1 MNQQAPKDSVNEG
14 ALTKPPYMQ
23 NRELSWLDFNKRVLD
38 QGADPTVPLLERLNF
53 ISIFWSNLQ
62 EFFMVRV
69 GSLTDLSLLK
79 KSIIDPKSGMT
90 PAEQLDAV
98 YARCHELY
106 PYYEETFENLRGL
119 LAEEGIR
126 QVRKDD
132 LTDEQ
137 LVFLDDYM
145 QDSVL
150 PFLSPQIVNARHP
163 FPHLENGGLYIIVRL
178 DEQAAPKGKKTK
190 EEKARAKAEKAA
202 AAEGKQAKN
211 LGAEGV
217 TLGIIPLPRQTDRV
231 IQLPGKGLSFM
242 LVEHAIEMFVP
253 EIFSMYTVKHT
264 NIVCVTRNADLD
276 ATEGAEEQGEDY
288 REHMKRILKK
298 RSRLAPV
305 RLESER
311 PLSRTVKSLLLDK
324 LELAEH
330 QLYVTSVPLNMSYT
344 WGLSGRLSAKKRA
357 ALTQAPFT
365 PQWPA
370 CLDRNR
376 SIIQQ
381 VSEREVLLSY
391 PYQSMDAFVRLLHE
405 AANDPAVISIKITLY
420 RLASQSHLAEALIA
434 AAENG
439 KEVTALFEL
448 RARFDESNNIEWSQR
463 FEQAGCHVIYGFRN
477 FKVHSKICTITRQ
490 TADGLQ
496 HITQLGTGNYNEKT
510 ARLYTDFS
518 FITTDPRIGADAA
531 DFFRNMA
538 LENTS
543 DNYDILWVAPLM
555 IKQNILRG
563 IDEQIALAKAGKPCG
578 LFFKTNSI
586 TDREVIEKIVE
597 ASQAGVETHL
607 LVRGISCLLPGVPGY
622 TDHVHE
628 VSIVGQ
634 LLEHSRIY
642 GFGPRE
648 SCQIYLSSADLMT
661 RNMDKRIEIAWPI
674 LDDVLREQVL
684 GYLDISWSDTAKL
697 RELLADGSYTPLG
710 FFAKP
715 GDEGD
720 VELFDSQK
728 YLISEAQRMH
738 LAAAELAA
746 HEGVLAEGDSHYVFP
761 LGRVAA
767 VTPEPQPVETEEE
780 SEFVPQVAEDERVG
794 KHLARAVKEA
804 ALATQAERSAMS
816 DELGMEI
823 DPAIWAAV
831 EAEVRAM
838 HDAAEAM
845 AAAVE
850 ATAESVLQAMS
861 QSEVASAE
869 AAEAAMGAA
878 PDAAEAAAVEAATTQ
893 LSVSEAAESAA
904 EPAPAIERGAAVA
917 AIAAEAAPSVVGE
930 AEPAAAEPS
939 VAASASEKAAKGKH
953 AAEVPAKAAVP
964 ARVAAAE
971 VAGVSDAAVSAAVA
985 AFVTEEK
992 NDAAATQEKIAAAE
1006 AAAQERIAAAAVA
1019 AQTDAAAQEQTAVD
1033 DAPTATDAA
1042 AGVALEKTTPAKVDP
1057 EAGAAT
1063 EKVAAAKAEAPAAPQ
1078 GDVPKAT
1085 SVPAEPASALQ
1096 AASGAAAAVLTAPPA
1111 PAKKKTGKA
1120 KAVKPAAPQAAK
1132 PAPAKDS
1139 VPAGE
1144 TTPAETTPGE
1154 TTPVGAA
1161 FRPPAPAA
1169 PASAPTSTPSATS
1182 AAPAAPAS
1190 VPKAA
1195 PVASASNAPAAGS
1208 AGAAPAATASAPTA
1222 PASAVPT
1229 AAPASAPAPA
1239 SATAPAPAPTSEI
1252 VPAEIIEPKKG
1263 NFLTRLLKKLF
1274 G

>member
-1 MNQQAPKDSVNEG
+1 MNQQASKDANE
-14 ALTKPPYMQ
+14 TTTTSKPPYMQ

-69 GSLTDLSLLK
+69 GSLTDLALLK
-79 KSIIDPKSGMT
+79 KSIVDPKSGMT

-119 LAEEGIR
+119 LAQENIC
-126 QVRKDD
+126 QLRKDD

-137 LVFLDDYM
+137 LVALDDYM
-145 QDSVL
+145 ADNVL

-163 FPHLENGGLYIIVRL
+163 FPHLENGGLYIVVRL
-178 DEQAAPKGKKTK
+178 DEQAAPKQKKTK
-190 EEKARAKAEKAA
+190 EEKARAKAGKAERAEKG
-202 AAEGKQAKN
+202 EGKQSKN

-217 TLGIIPLPRQTDRV
+217 TLGIIPLPRQTNRV
-231 IQLPGKGLSFM
+231 IQLPGEGLSYM

-311 PLSRTVKSLLLDK
+311 PLSRTVKKLLLDK
-324 LELAEH
+324 LGLAEH
-330 QLYVTSVPLNMSYT
+330 QIFVTKVPLNMGYT
-344 WGLSGRLSAKKRA
+344 WGLGSRLAPERRA
-357 ALTQAPFT
+357 ALTQKPFV

-376 SIIQQ
+376 SIIEQ

-490 TADGLQ
+490 TEDGLQ

-510 ARLYTDFS
+510 AKLYTDFS
-518 FITTDPRIGADAA
+518 FITTDARIGADAA

-543 DNYDILWVAPLM
+543 DDYSILWVAPLM
-555 IKQNILRG
+555 IKQNIMRK

-586 TDREVIEKIVE
+586 TDKEVIDKLVE

-607 LVRGISCLLPGVPGY
+607 FVRGISCLLPGVAGY

-648 SCQIYLSSADLMT
+648 GCEIYLSSADLMT

-674 LDDVLREQVL
+674 LNPVLREQVL

-697 RELLADGSYTPLG
+697 RELLPDGSYTPLG
-710 FFAKP
+710 FFAQA
-715 GDEGD
+715 DEAGN

-728 YLISEAQRMH
+728 YLIAEAQRMR

-746 HEGVLAEGDSHYVFP
+746 RHEAERAEDRRVVFP
-761 LGRVAA
+761 LGRVETS
-767 VTPEPQPVETEEE
+767 TPDMPEVVTEEE
-780 SEFVPQVAEDERVG
+780 SEFVVRED
-794 KHLARAVKEA
+794 
-804 ALATQAERSAMS
+804 
-816 DELGMEI
+816 
-823 DPAIWAAV
+823 AIP
-831 EAEVRAM
+831 AEVP
-838 HDAAEAM
+838 
-845 AAAVE
+845 V
-850 ATAESVLQAMS
+850 
-861 QSEVASAE
+861 
-869 AAEAAMGAA
+869 
-878 PDAAEAAAVEAATTQ
+878 
-893 LSVSEAAESAA
+893 
-904 EPAPAIERGAAVA
+904 
-917 AIAAEAAPSVVGE
+917 
-930 AEPAAAEPS
+930 AEPAAASMADIAEGRAID
-939 VAASASEKAAKGKH
+939 VVDEALAALRG
-953 AAEVPAKAAVP
+953 
-964 ARVAAAE
+964 
-971 VAGVSDAAVSAAVA
+971 VAGTSRSEGDS
-985 AFVTEEK
+985 
-992 NDAAATQEKIAAAE
+992 E
-1006 AAAQERIAAAAVA
+1006 AAQ
-1019 AQTDAAAQEQTAVD
+1019 DL
-1033 DAPTATDAA
+1033 A
-1042 AGVALEKTTPAKVDP
+1042 AGKS
-1057 EAGAAT
+1057 
-1063 EKVAAAKAEAPAAPQ
+1063 APASKTE
-1078 GDVPKAT
+1078 D
-1085 SVPAEPASALQ
+1085 AE
-1096 AASGAAAAVLTAPPA
+1096 
-1111 PAKKKTGKA
+1111 
-1120 KAVKPAAPQAAK
+1120 AVKPAAEARLAPEAPSEPSVEAT
-1132 PAPAKDS
+1132 PAPEAPAS
-1139 VPAGE
+1139 AAAVMAVAAGATAASVLQSAAVPAASLSAPE
-1144 TTPAETTPGE
+1144 AKHAVAAAPAATEKAPKH
-1154 TTPVGAA
+1154 AA
-1161 FRPPAPAA
+1161 PAPSSAPAPAA
-1169 PASAPTSTPSATS
+1169 PALAPSSAP
-1182 AAPAAPAS
+1182 
-1190 VPKAA
+1190 
-1195 PVASASNAPAAGS
+1195 
-1208 AGAAPAATASAPTA
+1208 APAATKPTA
-1222 PASAVPT
+1222 PAP
-1229 AAPASAPAPA
+1229 SAPAPA
-1239 SATAPAPAPTSEI
+1239 SASTPAAPATPAATLEPDPFAPAAEIVDPASPSAATVRETLPTECVTTEIVTAP
-1252 VPAEIIEPKKG
+1252 KKLG
-1263 NFLTRLLKKLF
+1263 FFGRLLKLLF

>member
-1 MNQQAPKDSVNEG
+1 MNQQASKDANE
-14 ALTKPPYMQ
+14 TTTTSKPPYMQ

-69 GSLTDLSLLK
+69 GSLTDLALLK
-79 KSIIDPKSGMT
+79 KSIVDPKSGMT

-119 LAEEGIR
+119 LAQENIC
-126 QVRKDD
+126 QLRKDD

-137 LVFLDDYM
+137 LVALDDYM
-145 QDSVL
+145 ADNVL

-163 FPHLENGGLYIIVRL
+163 FPHLENGGLYIVVRL
-178 DEQAAPKGKKTK
+178 DEQAAPKQKKTK
-190 EEKARAKAEKAA
+190 EEKARAKAGKAERAEKG
-202 AAEGKQAKN
+202 EGKQSKN

-217 TLGIIPLPRQTDRV
+217 TLGIIPLPRQTNRV
-231 IQLPGKGLSFM
+231 IQLPGEGLSYM

-311 PLSRTVKSLLLDK
+311 PLSRTVKKLLLDK
-324 LELAEH
+324 LGLAEH
-330 QLYVTSVPLNMSYT
+330 QIFVTKVPLNMGYT
-344 WGLSGRLSAKKRA
+344 WGLGARLTPERRA
-357 ALTQAPFT
+357 ALTQKPFV

-376 SIIQQ
+376 SIIEQ

-490 TADGLQ
+490 TEDGLQ

-510 ARLYTDFS
+510 AKLYTDFS
-518 FITTDPRIGADAA
+518 FITTDARIGADAA

-543 DNYDILWVAPLM
+543 DDYSILWVAPLM
-555 IKQNILRG
+555 IKQNIMRK

-586 TDREVIEKIVE
+586 TDKEVIDKLVE

-607 LVRGISCLLPGVPGY
+607 FVRGISCLLPGVAGY

-648 SCQIYLSSADLMT
+648 GCEIYLSSADLMT

-674 LDDVLREQVL
+674 LNPVLREQVL

-697 RELLADGSYTPLG
+697 RELLPDGSYTPLG
-710 FFAKP
+710 FFAQA
-715 GDEGD
+715 DEAGN

-728 YLISEAQRMH
+728 YLIAEAQRMR

-746 HEGVLAEGDSHYVFP
+746 RHEAERAEDRRVVFP
-761 LGRVAA
+761 LGRVETS
-767 VTPEPQPVETEEE
+767 TPDMPEVVTEEE
-780 SEFVPQVAEDERVG
+780 SEFVVRED
-794 KHLARAVKEA
+794 
-804 ALATQAERSAMS
+804 
-816 DELGMEI
+816 
-823 DPAIWAAV
+823 AIP
-831 EAEVRAM
+831 AEVP
-838 HDAAEAM
+838 
-845 AAAVE
+845 V
-850 ATAESVLQAMS
+850 
-861 QSEVASAE
+861 
-869 AAEAAMGAA
+869 
-878 PDAAEAAAVEAATTQ
+878 
-893 LSVSEAAESAA
+893 
-904 EPAPAIERGAAVA
+904 
-917 AIAAEAAPSVVGE
+917 
-930 AEPAAAEPS
+930 AEPAAASMADIAEGRAID
-939 VAASASEKAAKGKH
+939 VVDEALAALRG
-953 AAEVPAKAAVP
+953 
-964 ARVAAAE
+964 
-971 VAGVSDAAVSAAVA
+971 VAGTSRSEGDS
-985 AFVTEEK
+985 
-992 NDAAATQEKIAAAE
+992 E
-1006 AAAQERIAAAAVA
+1006 AAQ
-1019 AQTDAAAQEQTAVD
+1019 DL
-1033 DAPTATDAA
+1033 A
-1042 AGVALEKTTPAKVDP
+1042 AGKS
-1057 EAGAAT
+1057 
-1063 EKVAAAKAEAPAAPQ
+1063 APASKTE
-1078 GDVPKAT
+1078 D
-1085 SVPAEPASALQ
+1085 AE
-1096 AASGAAAAVLTAPPA
+1096 
-1111 PAKKKTGKA
+1111 
-1120 KAVKPAAPQAAK
+1120 AVKPAAEARLAPEAPSEPSVEAT
-1132 PAPAKDS
+1132 PAPEAPAS
-1139 VPAGE
+1139 AAAVMAVAAGATAASVLQSAAVPAASLSAPE
-1144 TTPAETTPGE
+1144 AKHAVAAAPAATEKAPKH
-1154 TTPVGAA
+1154 AA
-1161 FRPPAPAA
+1161 PAPSSAPAPAA
-1169 PASAPTSTPSATS
+1169 PALAPSSAP
-1182 AAPAAPAS
+1182 
-1190 VPKAA
+1190 
-1195 PVASASNAPAAGS
+1195 
-1208 AGAAPAATASAPTA
+1208 APAATKPTA
-1222 PASAVPT
+1222 PAP
-1229 AAPASAPAPA
+1229 SAPAPA
-1239 SATAPAPAPTSEI
+1239 SASTPAAPATPAATLEPDPFAPAAEIVDPASPSAATVRETLPTECVTTEIVTAP
-1252 VPAEIIEPKKG
+1252 KKLG
-1263 NFLTRLLKKLF
+1263 FFGRLLKLLF

>member
-1 MNQQAPKDSVNEG
+1 MNQQAPKDSDQVFG
-14 ALTKPPYMQ
+14 PAKPPYMQ

-69 GSLTDLSLLK
+69 GSLTDLALVK
-79 KSIIDPKSGMT
+79 KSIIDQKSGMT
-90 PAEQLDAV
+90 PAEQLEAI
-98 YARCHELY
+98 YGRCHELY
-106 PYYEETFENLRGL
+106 PYYEETYENLRDL
-119 LAEEGIR
+119 LANEGIH
-126 QVRKDD
+126 QLRKDR

-137 LVFLDDYM
+137 LVALDDHM
-145 QDSVL
+145 QANVL

-178 DEQAAPKGKKTK
+178 DEQAAPKQKKTK
-190 EEKARAKAEKAA
+190 EEKARAKAEKAERA
-202 AAEGKQAKN
+202 ERGEGKQSKN

-231 IQLPGKGLSFM
+231 IQLPGDGLSFM

-311 PLSRTVKSLLLDK
+311 PLSRTVKKLLLDK
-324 LELAEH
+324 LDLGEH
-330 QLYVTSVPLNMSYT
+330 QLFVTSVPLNMGYT
-344 WGLSGRLSAKKRA
+344 WGLASRLAPAKRA

-376 SIIQQ
+376 SIIEQ
-381 VSEREVLLSY
+381 VSDREVLLSY

-490 TADGLQ
+490 TDGGLQ

-510 ARLYTDFS
+510 AKLYTDFS

-543 DNYDILWVAPLM
+543 DDYGVLWVAPLM
-555 IKQNILRG
+555 IKQNILRN

-586 TDREVIEKIVE
+586 TDKEVIDKLVE

-607 LVRGISCLLPGVPGY
+607 FVRGISCLLPGVPGY

-674 LDDVLREQVL
+674 LNPVLREQVL

-710 FFAKP
+710 FFAKSN
-715 GDEGD
+715 GKGD

-728 YLISEAQRMH
+728 YLIAEAQRMR
-738 LAAAELAA
+738 LAAVELAA
-746 HEGVLAEGDSHYVFP
+746 RHEAEKAERRRMVFP
-761 LGRVAA
+761 LGQVTASSYGAA
-767 VTPEPQPVETEEE
+767 PAATEEE
-780 SEFVPQVAEDERVG
+780 SEFVEQVEAQPAPEPVAEPEVLVSAVPAAAAASEPEPESEPQTEPEPEPEAVEAPAYMPPSVAVPAADEPARPAG
-794 KHLARAVKEA
+794 LDPDLADAAARAVAAGVPADVMARVTAQLASSSAAKEPA
-804 ALATQAERSAMS
+804 APE
-816 DELGMEI
+816 
-823 DPAIWAAV
+823 PAADS
-831 EAEVRAM
+831 RA
-838 HDAAEAM
+838 DTP
-845 AAAVE
+845 AAAPSP
-850 ATAESVLQAMS
+850 TF
-861 QSEVASAE
+861 
-869 AAEAAMGAA
+869 AA
-878 PDAAEAAAVEAATTQ
+878 PAAAAPSPSTAAAA
-893 LSVSEAAESAA
+893 SVAAGVAA
-904 EPAPAIERGAAVA
+904 GAPAGLGASEGKAFDAVAVA
-917 AIAAEAAPSVVGE
+917 AGASAASLLQAVPPTQVDSVP
-930 AEPAAAEPS
+930 AEKPAAAK
-939 VAASASEKAAKGKH
+939 VGKH
-953 AAEVPAKAAVP
+953 AAP
-964 ARVAAAE
+964 
-971 VAGVSDAAVSAAVA
+971 
-985 AFVTEEK
+985 
-992 NDAAATQEKIAAAE
+992 
-1006 AAAQERIAAAAVA
+1006 
-1019 AQTDAAAQEQTAVD
+1019 
-1033 DAPTATDAA
+1033 
-1042 AGVALEKTTPAKVDP
+1042 
-1057 EAGAAT
+1057 
-1063 EKVAAAKAEAPAAPQ
+1063 APQ
-1078 GDVPKAT
+1078 
-1085 SVPAEPASALQ
+1085 
-1096 AASGAAAAVLTAPPA
+1096 PPA
-1111 PAKKKTGKA
+1111 
-1120 KAVKPAAPQAAK
+1120 
-1132 PAPAKDS
+1132 
-1139 VPAGE
+1139 
-1144 TTPAETTPGE
+1144 
-1154 TTPVGAA
+1154 
-1161 FRPPAPAA
+1161 AA
-1169 PASAPTSTPSATS
+1169 PAPQPQT
-1182 AAPAAPAS
+1182 
-1190 VPKAA
+1190 
-1195 PVASASNAPAAGS
+1195 
-1208 AGAAPAATASAPTA
+1208 
-1222 PASAVPT
+1222 
-1229 AAPASAPAPA
+1229 
-1239 SATAPAPAPTSEI
+1239 PAPAPRPATSASQPSQASAPQPAPQPTSAAAQVGGSSAEQAAIPEVAPQPAPQPVPTPAAEVVDPTSPAAATGREPVPTPCVTTDI
-1252 VPAEIIEPKKG
+1252 VTAPPKKLG
-1263 NFLTRLLKKLF
+1263 LFGRLLKLLF

>member
-1 MNQQAPKDSVNEG
+1 MNQQASKDANE
-14 ALTKPPYMQ
+14 TTTTSKPPYMQ

-69 GSLTDLSLLK
+69 GSLTDLALLK
-79 KSIIDPKSGMT
+79 KSIVDPKSGMT

-119 LAEEGIR
+119 LAQENIC
-126 QVRKDD
+126 QLRKDD

-137 LVFLDDYM
+137 LVALDDYM
-145 QDSVL
+145 ADNVL

-163 FPHLENGGLYIIVRL
+163 FPHLENGGLYIVVRL
-178 DEQAAPKGKKTK
+178 DEQAAPKQKKTK
-190 EEKARAKAEKAA
+190 EEKARAKAEKAERA
-202 AAEGKQAKN
+202 EKGEGKQSKN

-217 TLGIIPLPRQTDRV
+217 TLGIIPLPRQTNRV
-231 IQLPGKGLSFM
+231 IQLPGEGLSYM

-311 PLSRTVKSLLLDK
+311 PLSRTVKKLLLDK
-324 LELAEH
+324 LGLAEH
-330 QLYVTSVPLNMSYT
+330 QIFVTKVPLNMGYT
-344 WGLSGRLSAKKRA
+344 WGLGSRLAPERRA
-357 ALTQAPFT
+357 ALTQKPFV

-376 SIIQQ
+376 SIIEQ

-490 TADGLQ
+490 TEDGLQ

-510 ARLYTDFS
+510 AKLYTDFS
-518 FITTDPRIGADAA
+518 FITTDARIGADAA

-543 DNYDILWVAPLM
+543 DDYSILWVAPLM
-555 IKQNILRG
+555 IKQNIMRK

-586 TDREVIEKIVE
+586 TDKEVIDKLVE

-607 LVRGISCLLPGVPGY
+607 FVRGISCLLPGVAGY

-648 SCQIYLSSADLMT
+648 GCEIYLSSADLMT

-674 LDDVLREQVL
+674 LNPVLREQVL

-697 RELLADGSYTPLG
+697 RELLPDGSYTPLG
-710 FFAKP
+710 FFAQA
-715 GDEGD
+715 DEAGN

-728 YLISEAQRMH
+728 YLIAEAQRMR

-746 HEGVLAEGDSHYVFP
+746 RHEAERAEDRRVVFP
-761 LGRVAA
+761 LGRVETS
-767 VTPEPQPVETEEE
+767 TPDMPEVVTEEE
-780 SEFVPQVAEDERVG
+780 SEFVVRED
-794 KHLARAVKEA
+794 
-804 ALATQAERSAMS
+804 
-816 DELGMEI
+816 
-823 DPAIWAAV
+823 AIP
-831 EAEVRAM
+831 AEVP
-838 HDAAEAM
+838 
-845 AAAVE
+845 V
-850 ATAESVLQAMS
+850 
-861 QSEVASAE
+861 
-869 AAEAAMGAA
+869 
-878 PDAAEAAAVEAATTQ
+878 
-893 LSVSEAAESAA
+893 
-904 EPAPAIERGAAVA
+904 
-917 AIAAEAAPSVVGE
+917 
-930 AEPAAAEPS
+930 AEPAAASMADIAEGRATDVVDEALAALRGVAGTSRSAGDSEAAQGLAAGKSAPASKTEDAEAVKPAAEARLAPEASSEPS
-939 VAASASEKAAKGKH
+939 VEATPAPEAPASAAAAMAVAAGATAASVLQS
-953 AAEVPAKAAVP
+953 
-964 ARVAAAE
+964 
-971 VAGVSDAAVSAAVA
+971 AAVSAASLSA
-985 AFVTEEK
+985 
-992 NDAAATQEKIAAAE
+992 
-1006 AAAQERIAAAAVA
+1006 
-1019 AQTDAAAQEQTAVD
+1019 
-1033 DAPTATDAA
+1033 
-1042 AGVALEKTTPAKVDP
+1042 P
-1057 EAGAAT
+1057 EAKRAPAPAPAAT
-1063 EKVAAAKAEAPAAPQ
+1063 EKAPKHAAPAP
-1078 GDVPKAT
+1078 
-1085 SVPAEPASALQ
+1085 SSA
-1096 AASGAAAAVLTAPPA
+1096 
-1111 PAKKKTGKA
+1111 
-1120 KAVKPAAPQAAK
+1120 
-1132 PAPAKDS
+1132 
-1139 VPAGE
+1139 
-1144 TTPAETTPGE
+1144 
-1154 TTPVGAA
+1154 
-1161 FRPPAPAA
+1161 PAPAA
-1169 PASAPTSTPSATS
+1169 PA
-1182 AAPAAPAS
+1182 PAS
-1190 VPKAA
+1190 
-1195 PVASASNAPAAGS
+1195 S
-1208 AGAAPAATASAPTA
+1208 
-1222 PASAVPT
+1222 
-1229 AAPASAPAPA
+1229 SAPAPA
-1239 SATAPAPAPTSEI
+1239 ATKPTAPAPSSAPAPAATTPAAPAPSAPDPASTPATPATPAATLEPDPFAPAAEI
-1252 VPAEIIEPKKG
+1252 VDPASPSAATVRETLPTECVTTEIVTAPKKLG
-1263 NFLTRLLKKLF
+1263 FFGRLLKLLF

>member
-1 MNQQAPKDSVNEG
+1 MNQQASKDANE
-14 ALTKPPYMQ
+14 TTTTSKPPYMQ

-69 GSLTDLSLLK
+69 GSLTDLALLK
-79 KSIIDPKSGMT
+79 KSIVDPKSGMT

-119 LAEEGIR
+119 LAQENIC
-126 QVRKDD
+126 QLRKDD

-137 LVFLDDYM
+137 LVALDDYM
-145 QDSVL
+145 ADNVL

-163 FPHLENGGLYIIVRL
+163 FPHLENGGLYIVVRL
-178 DEQAAPKGKKTK
+178 DEQAAPKQKKTK
-190 EEKARAKAEKAA
+190 EEKARAKAGKAERAEKG
-202 AAEGKQAKN
+202 EGKQSKN

-217 TLGIIPLPRQTDRV
+217 TLGIIPLPRQTNRV
-231 IQLPGKGLSFM
+231 IQLPGEGLSYM
-242 LVEHAIEMFVP
+242 LVEHAIEMWVP

-311 PLSRTVKSLLLDK
+311 PLSRTVKQLLLDK
-324 LELAEH
+324 LGLAEH
-330 QLYVTSVPLNMSYT
+330 QIFVTKVPLNMGYT
-344 WGLSGRLSAKKRA
+344 WGLGARLAPERRA
-357 ALTQAPFT
+357 ALTQTPFT

-376 SIIQQ
+376 SIIEQ

-490 TADGLQ
+490 TEDGLQ

-510 ARLYTDFS
+510 AKLYTDFS
-518 FITTDPRIGADAA
+518 FITTDARIGADAA

-543 DNYDILWVAPLM
+543 DDYSILWVAPLM
-555 IKQNILRG
+555 IKQNIMRK

-586 TDREVIEKIVE
+586 TDKEVIDKLVE

-607 LVRGISCLLPGVPGY
+607 FVRGISCLLPGVAGY

-648 SCQIYLSSADLMT
+648 GCEIYLSSADLMT

-674 LDDVLREQVL
+674 LNPVLREQVL

-697 RELLADGSYTPLG
+697 RELLPDGSYTPLG
-710 FFAKP
+710 FFAQA
-715 GDEGD
+715 GEAGN

-728 YLISEAQRMH
+728 YLIAEAQRMR

-746 HEGVLAEGDSHYVFP
+746 RHEAERAEDRRVVFP
-761 LGRVAA
+761 LGRVETS
-767 VTPEPQPVETEEE
+767 TPDMPEVVTEEE
-780 SEFVPQVAEDERVG
+780 SEFVVREDAIPAEVPVAVPAAASMADIAEGRATDVVDEA
-794 KHLARAVKEA
+794 LA
-804 ALATQAERSAMS
+804 ALRGVAGTSRSEG
-816 DELGMEI
+816 D
-823 DPAIWAAV
+823 
-831 EAEVRAM
+831 
-838 HDAAEAM
+838 
-845 AAAVE
+845 
-850 ATAESVLQAMS
+850 
-861 QSEVASAE
+861 
-869 AAEAAMGAA
+869 
-878 PDAAEAAAVEAATTQ
+878 
-893 LSVSEAAESAA
+893 SEAAQDLAA
-904 EPAPAIERGAAVA
+904 GKSAPASKTED
-917 AIAAEAAPSVVGE
+917 AE
-930 AEPAAAEPS
+930 
-939 VAASASEKAAKGKH
+939 
-953 AAEVPAKAAVP
+953 
-964 ARVAAAE
+964 
-971 VAGVSDAAVSAAVA
+971 
-985 AFVTEEK
+985 
-992 NDAAATQEKIAAAE
+992 
-1006 AAAQERIAAAAVA
+1006 
-1019 AQTDAAAQEQTAVD
+1019 
-1033 DAPTATDAA
+1033 
-1042 AGVALEKTTPAKVDP
+1042 
-1057 EAGAAT
+1057 
-1063 EKVAAAKAEAPAAPQ
+1063 
-1078 GDVPKAT
+1078 
-1085 SVPAEPASALQ
+1085 
-1096 AASGAAAAVLTAPPA
+1096 
-1111 PAKKKTGKA
+1111 
-1120 KAVKPAAPQAAK
+1120 AVKPAAEARLAPEAPSEPSVEAT
-1132 PAPAKDS
+1132 PAPEAPAS
-1139 VPAGE
+1139 AAAVMAVAAGATAASVLQSAAVPAASLSAPE
-1144 TTPAETTPGE
+1144 AKRAVAAAPAATEKAPKH
-1154 TTPVGAA
+1154 AA
-1161 FRPPAPAA
+1161 PAPSSAPAPAA
-1169 PASAPTSTPSATS
+1169 PAPVPAPAATT
-1182 AAPAAPAS
+1182 PAAPAPS
-1190 VPKAA
+1190 TP
-1195 PVASASNAPAAGS
+1195 
-1208 AGAAPAATASAPTA
+1208 APAATKPTA
-1222 PASAVPT
+1222 PAP
-1229 AAPASAPAPA
+1229 SAPAPA
-1239 SATAPAPAPTSEI
+1239 SASTPAAPATPAATLEPDPFAPAAEIVDPASPSAATVRETLPTECVTTEIVTAP
-1252 VPAEIIEPKKG
+1252 KKLG
-1263 NFLTRLLKKLF
+1263 FFGRLLKLLF

>member
-1 MNQQAPKDSVNEG
+1 MNQQASKDANQTETTS
-14 ALTKPPYMQ
+14 KPPYMQ

-69 GSLTDLSLLK
+69 GSLTDLALLK

-119 LAEEGIR
+119 LAQENIC
-126 QVRKDD
+126 QLRKDD

-137 LVFLDDYM
+137 LVALDDYM
-145 QDSVL
+145 ADNVL

-178 DEQAAPKGKKTK
+178 DEQAAPKQKKTK
-190 EEKARAKAEKAA
+190 EEKARAKAEKAERA
-202 AAEGKQAKN
+202 EKGEGKQSKN

-217 TLGIIPLPRQTDRV
+217 TLGIIPLPRQTNRV
-231 IQLPGKGLSFM
+231 IQLPGEGLSYM

-311 PLSRTVKSLLLDK
+311 PLSRTVKKLLLDK
-324 LELAEH
+324 LGLAEH
-330 QLYVTSVPLNMSYT
+330 QIFVTKVPLNMGYT
-344 WGLSGRLSAKKRA
+344 WGLGARLTPEKRA
-357 ALTQAPFT
+357 TLTQQPFT

-376 SIIQQ
+376 SIIEQ

-490 TADGLQ
+490 TEDGLQ

-510 ARLYTDFS
+510 AKLYTDFS
-518 FITTDPRIGADAA
+518 FITTDARIGADAA

-543 DNYDILWVAPLM
+543 DDYSILWVAPLM
-555 IKQNILRG
+555 IKQNILRK

-586 TDREVIEKIVE
+586 TDKEVIDKLVE

-607 LVRGISCLLPGVPGY
+607 FVRGISCLLPGVPGY

-628 VSIVGQ
+628 VSIVGR

-648 SCQIYLSSADLMT
+648 SCEIYLSSADLMT

-674 LDDVLREQVL
+674 LNPVLREQVL

-697 RELLADGSYTPLG
+697 RELMADGSYTPLG
-710 FFAKP
+710 FFAQADDA
-715 GDEGD
+715 GN

-728 YLISEAQRMH
+728 YLISEAQRMR

-746 HEGVLAEGDSHYVFP
+746 RHEAERAEDRRVVFP
-761 LGRVAA
+761 LGRVEVA
-767 VTPEPQPVETEEE
+767 TPDVPEVVTEEE
-780 SEFVPQVAEDERVG
+780 SEFIVREEAAAEVPVAEPAAPSMADVAEGRATDVVDEA
-794 KHLARAVKEA
+794 LA
-804 ALATQAERSAMS
+804 ALRGASCAVHPAAE
-816 DELGMEI
+816 EPE
-823 DPAIWAAV
+823 P
-831 EAEVRAM
+831 
-838 HDAAEAM
+838 AAEAM
-845 AAAVE
+845 PALAATPEAQAPVMPA
-850 ATAESVLQAMS
+850 ATAKLADV
-861 QSEVASAE
+861 
-869 AAEAAMGAA
+869 
-878 PDAAEAAAVEAATTQ
+878 
-893 LSVSEAAESAA
+893 
-904 EPAPAIERGAAVA
+904 
-917 AIAAEAAPSVVGE
+917 
-930 AEPAAAEPS
+930 
-939 VAASASEKAAKGKH
+939 
-953 AAEVPAKAAVP
+953 
-964 ARVAAAE
+964 
-971 VAGVSDAAVSAAVA
+971 
-985 AFVTEEK
+985 
-992 NDAAATQEKIAAAE
+992 
-1006 AAAQERIAAAAVA
+1006 
-1019 AQTDAAAQEQTAVD
+1019 
-1033 DAPTATDAA
+1033 
-1042 AGVALEKTTPAKVDP
+1042 
-1057 EAGAAT
+1057 AAT
-1063 EKVAAAKAEAPAAPQ
+1063 ETEVAPAA
-1078 GDVPKAT
+1078 G
-1085 SVPAEPASALQ
+1085 
-1096 AASGAAAAVLTAPPA
+1096 
-1111 PAKKKTGKA
+1111 
-1120 KAVKPAAPQAAK
+1120 AK
-1132 PAPAKDS
+1132 PEA
-1139 VPAGE
+1139 VVE
-1144 TTPAETTPGE
+1144 AERDPE
-1154 TTPVGAA
+1154 KKSE
-1161 FRPPAPAA
+1161 PAA
-1169 PASAPTSTPSATS
+1169 PASAAEAMAVAAGATAASVLQSAPTPAPATS
-1182 AAPAAPAS
+1182 ASAPEAKAPAAA
-1190 VPKAA
+1190 AA
-1195 PVASASNAPAAGS
+1195 PATAV
-1208 AGAAPAATASAPTA
+1208 APAATEKAPKHAA
-1222 PASAVPT
+1222 PA
-1229 AAPASAPAPA
+1229 AAPASAPAAVAPA
-1239 SATAPAPAPTSEI
+1239 AASRAEAAPVSAPAAAPVAATTQAVSEPDPFAPAAEVVDPTSPSAATVRETLPAECVTAEIVTAP
-1252 VPAEIIEPKKG
+1252 KKLG
-1263 NFLTRLLKKLF
+1263 FFGRLLKLLF